1 MEKDFGIVEDI
12 GVEGLELVG
21 VLGYE
26 SDLGVA
32 WKVAISSS
40 KSSDDDVEKDGM
52 VSLKRASRVS
62 NSSCSILSDD
72 RDLRDGLGGVSDPW
86 TPVDPCCANVLWD
99 EETTGSFGRAA

>member
-12 GVEGLELVG
+12 GVEGLEPVG

-26 SDLGVA
+26 SDLEVA
-32 WKVAISSS
+32 WKLAISS

-72 RDLRDGLGGVSDPW
+72 RGLRDGLGGVSDPW
-86 TPVDPCCANVLWD
+86 TPLDPCCGNVLW
-99 EETTGSFGRAA
+99 EEAGSFGRAA